1 MRKLE
6 GKESETGFFMRTQRI
21 LQAIF
26 WIAVYIALTLAPLLL
41 LLIGPKSPRQGFWQL
56 LSVALGFA
64 GLAMMA
70 LQFVLTARFQTL
82 KAPYGSDIVYHFH
95 RQISLV
101 AFTLVLAHPLIL
113 FVADPSTLGLLN
125 VVTAPWRARAAVAA
139 TLLLIILIALS
150 IWRKQLH
157 LDYTPWRV
165 SHGILGALILILAMI
180 HVILVGVYINTPLKE
195 ILWTA
200 YGAFWIVLL
209 LYVRI
214 LKPLLLL
221 RKPYEVEQ
229 VVQERGNAWTL
240 SIKPVGHAGMHFLPG
255 QFAWLT
261 FGRSPFS
268 ETEHPF
274 SFSSS
279 AVQTNPITFTIKELG
294 DFTRTIKELPA
305 GQRVYLD
312 GPFGIFS
319 IDHYPYASSFVLIA
333 GGIGIVPMMSMLRTV
348 AERGNETRPL
358 LLLYAADNWEGV
370 TFREELEE
378 LSQRLKQL
386 KVVYV
391 LRNPPENWQG
401 ESGYVTKELLA
412 RYLPAEREPHSFEV
426 ILCGPQPLMDAVER
440 DLVQLGVFIGNFHAE
455 QFNLV

>member
-1 MRKLE
+1 
-6 GKESETGFFMRTQRI
+6 MRTQRI

-26 WIAVYIALTLAPLLL
+26 WIAVYIALALAPLLL

-70 LQFVLTARFQTL
+70 LQFVLTARFKTL

-101 AFTLVLAHPLIL
+101 AFALVLAHPLIL
-113 FVADPSTLGLLN
+113 FVADPRTLGLLN
-125 VVTAPWRARAAVAA
+125 FVTAPWRARAAVAA

-150 IWRKQLH
+150 LWRKQIG

-180 HVILVGVYINTPLKE
+180 HVILVGIYINTPLKE
-195 ILWTA
+195 ILWTV
-200 YGAFWIVLL
+200 YGAIWIVLL

-229 VVQERGNAWTL
+229 VVQERGNAWSL
-240 SIKPVGHAGMHFLPG
+240 SIKPVGHAGMRFMPG

-319 IDHYPYASSFVLIA
+319 IDHYPDASSFVFIA
-333 GGIGIVPMMSMLRTV
+333 GGIGIVPLMCMLRTV
-348 AERGNETRPL
+348 AERGDDTRPL
-358 LLLYAADNWEGV
+358 LLIYAADNWEGV

-378 LSQRLKQL
+378 LTQRLKQL

-412 RYLPAEREPHSFEV
+412 RYLPSAREPHSFEV